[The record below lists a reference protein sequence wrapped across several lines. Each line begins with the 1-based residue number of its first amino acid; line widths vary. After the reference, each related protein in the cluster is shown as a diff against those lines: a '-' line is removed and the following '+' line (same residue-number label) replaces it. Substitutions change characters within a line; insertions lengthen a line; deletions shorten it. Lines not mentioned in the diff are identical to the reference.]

1 MTGEERIDWL
11 CRLRS
16 NIQCYMDVATL
27 SDDVRK
33 NFVQVLTEVI
43 EQEPCEKSMNKAYEF
58 GNHKGVGTYWNQQTD
73 TVELPRA
80 VFEYI
85 LRQVPTEEQEPKKLN
100 CTLEDFKQF
109 ALENN
114 YALLTTELY
123 SQMITEREWIS
134 PKDKLPD
141 NMTRVLVTIKTRSR
155 IAVRSGTYYDGHFS
169 LDNGDCWLTRD
180 KEVRGWMKC
189 PEPYERGGK

>member
-1 MTGEERIDWL
+1 MEFPTYEELGRKLADRAL
-11 CRLRS
+11 DEVDYKGKTLR
-16 NIQCYMDVATL
+16 
-27 SDDVRK
+27 
-33 NFVQVLTEVI
+33 EWI
-43 EQEPCEKSMNKAYEF
+43 EIIVNQESVKI
-58 GNHKGVGTYWNQQTD
+58 G
-73 TVELPRA
+73 
-80 VFEYI
+80 
-85 LRQVPTEEQEPKKLN
+85 

-141 NMTRVLVTIKTRSR
+141 DWTRVLVTIKTRSR

-180 KEVRGWMKC
+180 KEVRGWMRL
-189 PEPYERGGK
+189 PEPYGYKERKENE

>member
-1 MTGEERIDWL
+1 MNTCKECIHAEMCKLID
-11 CRLRS
+11 
-16 NIQCYMDVATL
+16 
-27 SDDVRK
+27 
-33 NFVQVLTEVI
+33 
-43 EQEPCEKSMNKAYEF
+43 
-58 GNHKGVGTYWNQQTD
+58 
-73 TVELPRA
+73 ELEGRGCD
-80 VFEYI
+80 FFDG
-85 LRQVPTEEQEPKKLN
+85 EQEPKKLN

-109 ALENN
+109 TLENN

-141 NMTRVLVTIKTRSR
+141 DMTRVLVTIKTRSR

>member
-43 EQEPCEKSMNKAYEF
+43 
-58 GNHKGVGTYWNQQTD
+58 
-73 TVELPRA
+73 
-80 VFEYI
+80 
-85 LRQVPTEEQEPKKLN
+85 EQEPKKLN

-141 NMTRVLVTIKTRSR
+141 DWTRVLVTIKTRSR

>member
-1 MTGEERIDWL
+1 MEFPTYEELGRKLADRAL
-11 CRLRS
+11 DEVDYKGKTLR
-16 NIQCYMDVATL
+16 
-27 SDDVRK
+27 
-33 NFVQVLTEVI
+33 EWI
-43 EQEPCEKSMNKAYEF
+43 EIIVNQESVKI
-58 GNHKGVGTYWNQQTD
+58 G
-73 TVELPRA
+73 
-80 VFEYI
+80 
-85 LRQVPTEEQEPKKLN
+85 

-141 NMTRVLVTIKTRSR
+141 DMTRVLVTIKTRSR

-189 PEPYERGGK
+189 PKPYERGAEWQINDYIQTQ